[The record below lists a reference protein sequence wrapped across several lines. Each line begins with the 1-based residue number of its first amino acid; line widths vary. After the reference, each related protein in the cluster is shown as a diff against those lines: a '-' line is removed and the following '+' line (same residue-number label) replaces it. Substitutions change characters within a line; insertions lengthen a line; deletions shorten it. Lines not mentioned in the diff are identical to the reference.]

1 MKAHVVKLCGIALA
15 TTIGFA
21 AVASLSQA
29 QTDVIKERQT
39 AMKSNGAAMKAINGI
54 IEAGGPAAD
63 VGTEAAKIH
72 DVSMKVAGL
81 FPAGSDQPFGSE
93 PGQTKALP
101 EIWQDPDDFAAKLK
115 TLQDESAML
124 VTAAA
129 GGDMAAVKAQYD
141 KLGGACGG
149 CHKIYKAK

>member
-1 MKAHVVKLCGIALA
+1 MKGHMVKLCGIALA
-15 TTIGFA
+15 SAIGFA
-21 AVASLSQA
+21 AIASLSQA
-29 QTDVIKERQT
+29 QTDIIKQRQEL
-39 AMKSNGAAMKAINGI
+39 MKSNGAAMKAINGI

-63 VGTEAAKIH
+63 VGSQAAKIN
-72 DVSMKVAGL
+72 DVSMKVGDL
-81 FPAGSDQPFGSE
+81 FPAGTDQGD
-93 PGQTKALP
+93 TKALP
-101 EIWQDPDDFAAKLK
+101 EIWQNPDDFSAKLK

-149 CHKIYKAK
+149 CHKLYKAK

>member
-1 MKAHVVKLCGIALA
+1 MQGRLFSPYGIKLCGIALA
-15 TTIGFA
+15 SAIGFA

-39 AMKSNGAAMKAINGI
+39 LMKSNGAAMKAINGI
-54 IEAGGPAAD
+54 IDAGGPAAD
-63 VGTEAAKIH
+63 VGTEAAKING
-72 DVSMKVAGL
+72 VSMKVGDL
-81 FPAGSDQPFGSE
+81 FPAGSDQGD
-93 PGQTKALP
+93 TKALP
-101 EIWQDPDDFAAKLK
+101 EIWQSPDDFAAKLK
-115 TLQDESAML
+115 VLQDESAML

-149 CHKIYKAK
+149 CHKVYKAK